1 MFHLPTPA
9 PGEPLS
15 AFLGRYAAAGPY
27 PWHMPGH
34 KRRAGA
40 VDPALPWQRDFT
52 EVKGLDDLH
61 GAEGILKEAQARAAR
76 LYGARRSW
84 FVVGGSTCGLQAAV
98 TAVTRPGDTI
108 LAARNCHKS
117 LCHIAELRG
126 LRVGWVRPA
135 LAGGVPFCGSLPP
148 EEARKALDEHPEAK
162 ALVVT
167 SPTYEGILSDIPALA
182 ALCHGRGIPLIVDEA
197 HGAHLGFGPFPA
209 GALAGGA
216 DLVAQSLHK
225 TLPALTQSALLH
237 LGGELVSE
245 AAVDHALDMIETS
258 SPSYLLMASMDS
270 CLRWMESG
278 EGQAAFGAWG
288 GRLARFEARCGGLS
302 RLALYTGGALSA
314 HPGFCFAKDPSKLV
328 IGRGPG
334 EWSGTRLAGLLR
346 RVWGMET
353 EMAQADYL
361 LAMTSPLD
369 GEAAFGALGDALE
382 TLDARARKRGL
393 APAGPALPPPP
404 LPKAALDVAGALAAP
419 WEEVP
424 WPQAVGR
431 VSAAYLWAYPPGIP
445 WLVPGE
451 VIGPQE
457 ARAALRAAEA
467 GVALRQS
474 RGTPGAKAAVLK
486 EKSPSY

>member
-9 PGEPLS
+9 PDEPLS
-15 AFLGRYAAAGPY
+15 AFLARYAGADIR

-34 KRRAGA
+34 KRRGGQ
-40 VDPALPWQRDFT
+40 VDPALPWERDFT

-61 GAEGILKEAQARAAR
+61 GAEGILKDAQARAAR
-76 LYGARRSW
+76 LYGAGHSW

-108 LAARNCHKS
+108 LAARNCHKA

-126 LRVGWVRPA
+126 LRVGWVSPA
-135 LAGGVPFCGSLPP
+135 QAPGVPFCGSLPP
-148 EEARKALDEHPEAK
+148 EAAAAALKAYPEAK
-162 ALVVT
+162 ALVIT

-182 ALCHGRGIPLIVDEA
+182 ALCHQRGIPLIVDEA
-197 HGAHLGFGPFPA
+197 HGAHLGFEPFPA

-237 LGGELVSE
+237 LQGDLVSR
-245 AAVDHALDMIETS
+245 AAVDHALDMLETS
-258 SPSYLLMASMDS
+258 SPSYILMASMDS
-270 CLRWMESG
+270 CLRWLESG
-278 EGQAAFGAWG
+278 AGQKALRDWWN
-288 GRLARFEARCGGLS
+288 RLFFFEAWCASLE
-302 RLALYTGGALSA
+302 RLPLYTGESLSA
-314 HPGFCFAKDPSKLV
+314 HPGFCHGKDPSKLV

-334 EWSGTRLAGLLR
+334 NWDGPRLAGLLR

-353 EMAQADYL
+353 EMAQPDYL

-369 GEAAFGALGDALE
+369 EEEDYRALVGALE
-382 TLDARARKRGL
+382 TLEEKARDRGL
-393 APAGPALPPPP
+393 APAAPALPPSP
-404 LPKAALDVAGALAAP
+404 LPKAALEPARALAEP
-419 WEEVP
+419 WEELP

-451 VIGPQE
+451 VIGPEQIG
-457 ARAALRAAEA
+457 AVLRAAGA
-467 GVALRQS
+467 GVSLRAS
-474 RGTPGAKAAVLK
+474 RGSGEKAAVLK
-486 EKSPSY
+486 EKAPSY